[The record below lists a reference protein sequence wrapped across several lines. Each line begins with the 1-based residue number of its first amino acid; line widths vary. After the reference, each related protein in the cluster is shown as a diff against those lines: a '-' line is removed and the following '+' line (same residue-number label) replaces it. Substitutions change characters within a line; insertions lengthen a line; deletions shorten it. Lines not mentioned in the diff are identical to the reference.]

1 MWCINHIQLP
11 CVNAPRPVTGGP
23 KILREIPGFAYAHV
37 MILTTRRGVEI
48 HKMCVL
54 SFPWSVNLVSL
65 WHWANPKTTVFF
77 FANRAP
83 SKLREDQ
90 ALIRLY
96 LAVQRC
102 CRRKTPRSRSTNSQK
117 KSIKKPKKKHEPK
130 MIGNG
135 FWICF
140 SPEKPGFPS
149 LFSRDV
155 AASIAP
161 TLNEIDCLACHVRW
175 ARLKYPGW
183 KMDIY
188 LPGCS
193 WTHGISEWVSTQI
206 SIDSHIFS
214 QKMHKKKR
222 DIYKPTFF
230 AAATKPFFMTF
241 HEKLVNRDLIVMPHY
256 ILKNR

>member
-1 MWCINHIQLP
+1 MLP
-11 CVNAPRPVTGGP
+11 KKN
-23 KILREIPGFAYAHV
+23 
-37 MILTTRRGVEI
+37 TT
-48 HKMCVL
+48 K
-54 SFPWSVNLVSL
+54 
-65 WHWANPKTTVFF
+65 
-77 FANRAP
+77 
-83 SKLREDQ
+83 SKYKQ
-90 ALIRLY
+90 
-96 LAVQRC
+96 
-102 CRRKTPRSRSTNSQK
+102 PK

-140 SPEKPGFPS
+140 SPEKPGFPG

-193 WTHGISEWVSTQI
+193 WTHGIWMSFYTNFHRF
-206 SIDSHIFS
+206 SHLLT
-214 QKMHKKKR
+214 KNAPKKR
-222 DIYKPTFF
+222 GTYINP
-230 AAATKPFFMTF
+230 PFLQRQQNPFSWHSM
-241 HEKLVNRDLIVMPHY
+241 KNWLINRDLIVML
-256 ILKNR
+256 IIF